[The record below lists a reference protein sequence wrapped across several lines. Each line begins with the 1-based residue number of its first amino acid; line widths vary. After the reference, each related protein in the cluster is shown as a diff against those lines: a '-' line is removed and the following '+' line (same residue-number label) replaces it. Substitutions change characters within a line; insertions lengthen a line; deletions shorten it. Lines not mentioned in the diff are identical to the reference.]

1 MQHQRCRAR
10 LDDVFREYDALLAP
24 SAPGEAPE
32 GLASTGDPVFGSSW
46 TVLHGPAVTVPAF
59 QGPRG
64 LPLGAQ
70 IIGPLGKDGPTLLC
84 AEWVHRAL
92 CS

>member
-1 MQHQRCRAR
+1 
-10 LDDVFREYDALLAP
+10 
-24 SAPGEAPE
+24 
-32 GLASTGDPVFGSSW
+32 
-46 TVLHGPAVTVPAF
+46 VPAF